1 MHRVDRGADTIGRD
15 PDSCSNATRDAGSL
29 RSLGVIPRSGP
40 QTTNEDGGF
49 SLRRSLLSQA
59 ASLPLCILTSFSS
72 ASFRTKSGTDT
83 ERSPERTTI
92 HRSNP
97 HRDSHLSRHPDP
109 RWTKTRKLT
118 RWLHPNEVWKRYT
131 ERSPVRQPR
140 LPRSRRPEKAPPAR
154 RQPPLSL
161 SRRFQCEGR

>member
-72 ASFRTKSGTDT
+72 ASFLSLSWRAGCFRTKSGTDT

-92 HRSNP
+92 HR
-97 HRDSHLSRHPDP
+97 
-109 RWTKTRKLT
+109 TLT
-118 RWLHPNEVWKRYT
+118 GTLT
-131 ERSPVRQPR
+131 
-140 LPRSRRPEKAPPAR
+140 
-154 RQPPLSL
+154 
-161 SRRFQCEGR
+161 